1 MTSLA
6 PIIIPTIA
14 VIITSASLL
23 VAYRFKIKADQAVAC
38 LDHWRDRAVA
48 ISIQVTEQQRLRS
61 ERTAKGNRTRAA
73 KRRGE

>member
-1 MTSLA
+1 MI

-14 VIITSASLL
+14 VIVTSVSLL
-23 VAYRFKIKADQAVAC
+23 VAYIAKREADWAV
-38 LDHWRDRAVA
+38 DGMVHWRNRA
-48 ISIQVTEQQRLRS
+48 IDLSTQITEQKRLRS